1 MIVSE
6 RDIDFF
12 AKKLGLSPEKTFLLI
27 QDPDCLPEI
36 LNKIAEE
43 NIDGII
49 DISFPV
55 FVELTIIKYS
65 KDLNDKTFSDF
76 ISLRKEVEIESRKH
90 QQEIADLAL
99 KVSTTYVTKE
109 SFEAYFDRI
118 EAKLD
123 RNFETIQQYLMNKK

>member
-1 MIVSE
+1 VNL
-6 RDIDFF
+6 DITTVFNLVIGALSFLGGWLFTRVFSISDRQE
-12 AKKLGLSPEKTFLLI
+12 KLI
-27 QDPDCLPEI
+27 
-36 LNKIAEE
+36 
-43 NIDGII
+43 
-49 DISFPV
+49 
-55 FVELTIIKYS
+55 

-76 ISLRKEVEIESRKH
+76 IALRKEVEIESRKH

-123 RNFETIQQYLMNKK
+123 RNFETIQNYLMNKNKN

>member
-1 MIVSE
+1 MNL
-6 RDIDFF
+6 DITTVFNLVIGALSFLGGWLFTRVFSISDRQE
-12 AKKLGLSPEKTFLLI
+12 KLI
-27 QDPDCLPEI
+27 
-36 LNKIAEE
+36 
-43 NIDGII
+43 
-49 DISFPV
+49 
-55 FVELTIIKYS
+55 

-76 ISLRKEVEIESRKH
+76 IALRREVELENRKH